1 MIHPLPLRKLRLL
14 LPTYA
19 LHWASLAIRAGLR
32 MRLVLDRSSR
42 QTAASSIESTQLGIS
57 HSRKMKRKLPSLLF
71 WRLHRDQKRTSRS
84 SLHHLGSHLSQ
95 PLNSQ
100 DMRLFT
106 TRLPMLYLVQ
116 RKVARKKS
124 SLATPSAFTPGR
136 RPVSK
141 FQRGGI
147 LLVALCFSFPCH
159 AQAPWNKSTSYD
171 RSDVDSDSS
180 KNVSPWERPAS
191 PPQQVQQYRYEV
203 KHPTAS
209 KAILLDSPEIRQS
222 NPAEIRYL
230 GNGTE
235 VEVLATVPDQKIPAL
250 SWYRVLVK
258 NGNMRGSV
266 GYISAT
272 NIRLMGGPSPS
283 GSQRGGQFSTNSAD
297 ERIGGTSQA
306 STTNKTGYT
315 MKNSALLLSEP
326 DISKSTQKEF
336 QVGTAVTGTRLELL
350 GVIPD
355 PNITP
360 MKWFYVRMLDGQLA
374 GNTGYVSATNVRDDG
389 RGASLDTA
397 SSRGVS
403 LAEASSS
410 ASSNDSNQYVL
421 KTGALIVVEP
431 KYANVAEK
439 SKQVGFAIT
448 GTRIQLLD
456 QAPTADGAMSW
467 RRVLVLSG
475 DMKGREGWVSSRL
488 VTNGSSFGNVE
499 IKVRAFIP
507 SPLVGLFPLAEGAI
521 DVLPPAAYGGDGR
534 SFSYSGGSERAL
546 QKVVINAMDSDGI
559 IEQEQSFGKSSLYSG
574 GIRPFSRPWWWRED
588 FYRAPPKVEKTLLL
602 SPDNNLIRV
611 TRINNNTLIVNLVLN
626 ASNPLAPG
634 APAINSDFH
643 FRIEQYVDGSR
654 VNLSGRHDG
663 FPAYEIYINA
673 LPLYQY
679 DPTSVSSPLGLFPGN
694 NVRVTRERLIRRD
707 ATE

>member
-1 MIHPLPLRKLRLL
+1 L
-14 LPTYA
+14 
-19 LHWASLAIRAGLR
+19 
-32 MRLVLDRSSR
+32 
-42 QTAASSIESTQLGIS
+42 
-57 HSRKMKRKLPSLLF
+57 
-71 WRLHRDQKRTSRS
+71 
-84 SLHHLGSHLSQ
+84 
-95 PLNSQ
+95 
-100 DMRLFT
+100 
-106 TRLPMLYLVQ
+106 
-116 RKVARKKS
+116 
-124 SLATPSAFTPGR
+124 
-136 RPVSK
+136 
-141 FQRGGI
+141 
-147 LLVALCFSFPCH
+147 PCH

-283 GSQRGGQFSTNSAD
+283 GPQRGGQFSTNSAD

-389 RGASLDTA
+389 RGNPLNTA
-397 SSRGVS
+397 NSRGVT
-403 LAEASSS
+403 LTEASGS
-410 ASSNDSNQYVL
+410 AKSTDSNQYVL
-421 KTGALIVVEP
+421 KTGALIVTEP

-448 GTRIQLLD
+448 GTRLQLLD

-475 DMKGREGWVSSRL
+475 DMKGREGWVSTNLLEQDIRL
-488 VTNGSSFGNVE
+488 FLNSLS
-499 IKVRAFIP
+499 
-507 SPLVGLFPLAEGAI
+507 
-521 DVLPPAAYGGDGR
+521 
-534 SFSYSGGSERAL
+534 
-546 QKVVINAMDSDGI
+546 
-559 IEQEQSFGKSSLYSG
+559 SSL
-574 GIRPFSRPWWWRED
+574 
-588 FYRAPPKVEKTLLL
+588 
-602 SPDNNLIRV
+602 
-611 TRINNNTLIVNLVLN
+611 
-626 ASNPLAPG
+626 NPLAIYESWKYKKPIT
-634 APAINSDFH
+634 ALFMTTKPADAVAITPFCVVEVLRNVKGHVLFNGSLEVKPVTWATWSTTVPQGKCGYTLEDSMKYPDLNLPVLDYLLMN
-643 FRIEQYVDGSR
+643 ELTWEDGEPFTKTIRRWISVKR
-654 VNLSGRHDG
+654 DKIPVPFGLQALN
-663 FPAYEIYINA
+663 EIYQNVEYYHIRKGKKQVLGSKSYLMGICSDDKNA
-673 LPLYQY
+673 IGGYACSSKYCDPEEESSNHPLNESKKEL
-679 DPTSVSSPLGLFPGN
+679 DPNSRRAQLDRDKMGGISLVKGNMLKLSDGHGLHEMSCNEEGQAGKEASKALMRQILLQIKSGPIEY
-694 NVRVTRERLIRRD
+694 VIDQHYRWTIPW
-707 ATE
+707 

>member
-32 MRLVLDRSSR
+32 MRLVLARGRR

>member
-1 MIHPLPLRKLRLL
+1 VIHPLPLRKLRLL

-32 MRLVLDRSSR
+32 MRLVLARGRR